1 MTFPGGLNYLE
12 RRYNRKPKLFVVFIY
27 VLCSLHASI
36 CIYSTVS
43 SSVKGVTLLPQEDTP
58 DMMYDLEVVCDINP
72 SSTAEYCEVIAHNGV
87 SISGITY
94 KYSTC

>member
-1 MTFPGGLNYLE
+1 
-12 RRYNRKPKLFVVFIY
+12 
-27 VLCSLHASI
+27 
-36 CIYSTVS
+36 
-43 SSVKGVTLLPQEDTP
+43 VKGVTLLPQEDTP